1 MLRCDS
7 HLTRGSAEY
16 DLHFLMSGKSG
27 MPLTNHNVAAIRRPF
42 PEAFAALALCCAML
56 LTTTAVESA
65 DPGDIVVR
73 M

>member
-1 MLRCDS
+1 
-7 HLTRGSAEY
+7 
-16 DLHFLMSGKSG
+16 